1 MYLCVVVGKILFI
14 NIIISMGYVSIL
26 ICNVYECD

>member
-14 NIIISMGYVSIL
+14 NIIISMGNVS

>member
-14 NIIISMGYVSIL
+14 NIIISMGYVSI
-26 ICNVYECD
+26 CNVYECD